1 MLCVTQL
8 VPQLC
13 VTAVPD
19 VPGLSQCHR
28 QSHVTPTRCDEQLTD
43 IVCGRVTQLTTTGIR
58 TSFSFSTAFLVLV
71 HDYSDPNISAYFN
84 HPSFA
89 TESLEE
95 KISVRP
101 SLLTVIV
108 FGY

>member
-28 QSHVTPTRCDEQLTD
+28 QSHITPTRCDEQFTD
-43 IVCGRVTQLTTTGIR
+43 IVCGRVTQLTIR
-58 TSFSFSTAFLVLV
+58 TSLSYSIAFLVLV
-71 HDYSDPNISAYFN
+71 HDYSDLNLHICAFFN
-84 HPSFA
+84 HPYFA

-95 KISVRP
+95 KIS
-101 SLLTVIV
+101 SLLTFIA